1 MTRTERYVQYYADHA
16 PLDDSW
22 WFSWEAAKDQTLSD
36 AVESCPAAYTTRYEK
51 RAYYESMLL
60 DNMDIPVNEFEILAG
75 GHQVSLKYPN
85 AKWDDAAEFREKK
98 QALLDSGWGSNATG
112 HRVIDFEK
120 LFRLGIC
127 GVIRE
132 IDSRLAALAPSM
144 PDFVSRRGFYRGCKM
159 AMEAILRFADRY
171 ADTLKSA
178 AETASPERKA
188 ELLDMAERLSRVPA
202 GPAESFRDALQ
213 SMWFVQFCLAIN
225 GDITLTGRFD
235 RYMLP
240 FYEKDVAEGILTR
253 EDALELIEQL
263 YIKHNELYGAWP
275 ASIMVAGVDR
285 EGNPV
290 LNDLSYLCIEAI
302 GTVPLVNPAVNV
314 AWRPDLPRDF
324 MDLCLKQIANGRTRP
339 AFFNDD
345 LIIEGQLLA
354 GVRLEDAREYIHS
367 TCVEITP
374 VAASDVLV
382 ATPYINLNK
391 AFEYILGDGKQLYG
405 EDCHIEKDLRV
416 PLNSLD
422 SFEAFKQQ
430 AFRCAR
436 EIIRT
441 HLEDV
446 CVMAYHRK
454 HDHSSPMASP
464 FIRDCLARGKDSG
477 EGGARYSMVYPC
489 FPGYVNFIDTLA
501 AVKKAVYEDKKL
513 TLRELAEQCRD
524 NFTDERMR
532 LYLLNA
538 CPKFANDHA
547 PTDLLGEELY
557 ALIRDEL
564 GKYKTAVGAT
574 FHPSFFAWVMHGRL
588 GKIAAALPDGRKQG
602 EALSEHLGAM
612 QGRDKA
618 GPLALVRSISRIPQE
633 YGIGGIATN
642 FRFSVDFM
650 NSPEGKDAVLS
661 LIEEFMAERC
671 FELQFNVVSQKQL
684 LDAKDHPE
692 KYRTLLVRVAGYSD
706 YFVNLDPV
714 IQDEII
720 KRSEH
725 AAL

>member
-1 MTRTERYVQYYADHA
+1 M
-16 PLDDSW
+16 DDSW
-22 WFSWEAAKDQTLSD
+22 WFAWEAIKDKTLSD
-36 AVESCPAAYTTRYEK
+36 AVETCPAVYTTRYEK
-51 RAYYESMLL
+51 RAYFEAMML
-60 DNMDIPVNEFEILAG
+60 DNMATPVNDYEILVG
-75 GHQVSLKYPN
+75 GHLVSEKY
-85 AKWDDAAEFREKK
+85 AFVEEASLQDFRTKK
-98 QALLDSGWGSNATG
+98 ASLLDSGWGSNSTG

-120 LFRLGIC
+120 LFRIGVR
-127 GVIRE
+127 GVIAE
-132 IDSRLAALAPSM
+132 IDGRLASLSPSM
-144 PDFVSRRGFYRGCKM
+144 PEYVSRRGFYRGCKM
-159 AMEAILRFADRY
+159 CMEAILRFADRY
-171 ADTLKSA
+171 AAALTAA
-178 AETASPERKA
+178 AETAEGARKQ
-188 ELLDMAERLSRVPA
+188 ELLDMAERMTRVPA
-202 GPAESFRDALQ
+202 GPAVNFRDALQ
-213 SMWFVQFCLAIN
+213 SMWFVQFCLQTN
-225 GDITLTGRFD
+225 GDTSLTGRFD

-240 FYEKDVAEGILTR
+240 FYEAGLRDGSLTK
-253 EDALELIEQL
+253 AQTKELIEQL
-263 YIKHNELYGAWP
+263 YIKHNELYAAWP
-275 ASIMVAGVDR
+275 AAIMVAGVDR
-285 EGNPV
+285 EGKPV
-290 LNDLSYLCIEAI
+290 LNDLSYFCIEAI
-302 GTVPLVNPAVNV
+302 GTVGLVNPAVNV

-324 MDLCLKQIANGRTRP
+324 MELCMKQIAEGHTRP
-339 AFFNDD
+339 AFFNDA
-345 LIIEGQLLA
+345 LVIEGMIKA
-354 GVRLEDAREYIHS
+354 GVSPEDAREYIHS

-374 VAASDVLV
+374 VAASDVMV

-391 AFEYILGDGKQLYG
+391 AFEYILGGGKQLFG

-416 PLNSLD
+416 SLDSLD
-422 SFEAFKQQ
+422 SFEAFKSQ
-430 AFRCAR
+430 AYLCAR

-446 CVMAYHRK
+446 CIAAYHRM